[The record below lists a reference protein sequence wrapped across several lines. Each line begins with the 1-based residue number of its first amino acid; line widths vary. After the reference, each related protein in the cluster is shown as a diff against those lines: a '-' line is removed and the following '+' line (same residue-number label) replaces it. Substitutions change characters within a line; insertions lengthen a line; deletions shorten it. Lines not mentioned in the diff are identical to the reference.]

1 MGKEILSKFLEFL
14 FAMAMLKNKTQQYQS
29 LGERNCKGDQR

>member
-14 FAMAMLKNKTQQYQS
+14 FAMAMLKSRIQQYQS
-29 LGERNCKGDQR
+29 IGERNCKGD